1 MQHVHVASHQS
12 HFEYDRIR
20 QTKNGLISL
29 VHTLEVSLKTEK
41 GYKLHKNIDLTKE
54 YRNKVIE
61 SVPGSK
67 LYLDSGGYSIIKGD
81 VPFDRILSFIDK
93 YHDFMAK
100 NCHLFDY
107 IFSLDI
113 PFGFY
118 AEDEKEK
125 PLHNYDVIYNLNKI
139 SMQKTLDL
147 LKAKPELKDK
157 LYFIQHFKLHDQFKI
172 WNDLEAE
179 LGINDKIIHR
189 SIGGLVSLKKMV
201 RHFKRTT
208 FLPMIFRSFYNFLQV
223 YEKNK
228 PRPVPDLDI
237 IANRVSWR
245 IPLKELFKPVDQL
258 SSYAGLK
265 PSEKTTICEQLI
277 DSSILKNHIKDSSQ
291 YEELAGILKRV
302 LDVYFKKPKDKQ
314 HFENLVDQIL
324 DNTDIKTDAG
334 IEQEEQEFR
343 LHVLGVFNLQDRN
356 VIALVEKLLNNH
368 CINEGLPIKVHITY
382 DSISYTNQALK
393 NFKHLKYFMD
403 DLQWHSLEEVDDVYL
418 EKVYLDKSDLVKRE
432 ISKLNDVDR
441 MLYADTF
448 SPLNIYSNLN
458 VDKHLEYAVGNPGRM
473 AEALVKILS
482 DAYDGSRVISQIA
495 DLFYS
500 EVEFLHDLARDAGE
514 PVLSKRMA
522 ARLNDDIRTIIRYY
536 LLLRMD
542 AGLDAINS
550 EIEKYVTEIDF
561 PFDGFI

>member
-1 MQHVHVASHQS
+1 
-12 HFEYDRIR
+12 
-20 QTKNGLISL
+20 
-29 VHTLEVSLKTEK
+29 
-41 GYKLHKNIDLTKE
+41 
-54 YRNKVIE
+54 
-61 SVPGSK
+61 
-67 LYLDSGGYSIIKGD
+67 
-81 VPFDRILSFIDK
+81 
-93 YHDFMAK
+93 
-100 NCHLFDY
+100 
-107 IFSLDI
+107 
-113 PFGFY
+113 
-118 AEDEKEK
+118 
-125 PLHNYDVIYNLNKI
+125 
-139 SMQKTLDL
+139 
-147 LKAKPELKDK
+147 
-157 LYFIQHFKLHDQFKI
+157 
-172 WNDLEAE
+172 
-179 LGINDKIIHR
+179 
-189 SIGGLVSLKKMV
+189 
-201 RHFKRTT
+201 
-208 FLPMIFRSFYNFLQV
+208 
-223 YEKNK
+223 
-228 PRPVPDLDI
+228 
-237 IANRVSWR
+237 
-245 IPLKELFKPVDQL
+245 
-258 SSYAGLK
+258 
-265 PSEKTTICEQLI
+265 
-277 DSSILKNHIKDSSQ
+277 
-291 YEELAGILKRV
+291 

-343 LHVLGVFNLQDRN
+343 LHVLGVFNLQDRY